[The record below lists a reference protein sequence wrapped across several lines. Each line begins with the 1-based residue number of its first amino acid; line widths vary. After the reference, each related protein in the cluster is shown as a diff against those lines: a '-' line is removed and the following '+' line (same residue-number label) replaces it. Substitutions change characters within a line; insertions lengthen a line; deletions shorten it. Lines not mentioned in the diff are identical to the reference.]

1 MSSPLLCKCACQKQ
15 MSIYDHLQIRIP
27 LVVTRKSGIQ
37 IQLRFLCFEISNIS
51 YQDV

>member
-1 MSSPLLCKCACQKQ
+1 MSSPFLCKSACQKQ

-27 LVVTRKSGIQ
+27 LVAARKSGIQ
-37 IQLRFLCFEISNIS
+37 IQLRFLCFDIFYIS